1 MKRSYTQEQIAK
13 CRQEYAKGKTLT
25 QISLEQDIPRTTI
38 GNWLKRYNGLPIYP
52 PGYPYRSHA
61 IYRQDEHLKK
71 LEDICSI
78 LRQVECTVDSPLKV
92 KLYEMEKLAALYP
105 VRTLCAALCVDR
117 GTFYNHLKRNKKE
130 NSSYIVR
137 RKEFSYKIKTIY
149 DESNGILGAQKIHHI
164 LKQHGDVISLKMVK
178 ELMHQMGLKSIRSIT
193 AKERLKEK
201 RKKFKKENLLKNVFT
216 ASAPNTIWVSDITQ
230 YCFLNY
236 RVFICVIVDLYS
248 RKVLAYK
255 VSKKQTT
262 RLVSSTFQTAYAN
275 RLPQK
280 IIFHSDRGCQYTS
293 ASFREKL
300 QLAQATQSFSRPGTP
315 GDNSVME
322 SFFAT
327 LKKEELYRMNYRSLK
342 DFETSLEKYILFYNE
357 QRPHEALKYKT
368 PHETELNYWLSNP
381 GS

>member
-13 CRQEYAKGKTLT
+13 CRAEYAKGKAIAK
-25 QISLEQDIPRTTI
+25 ISTEQNIPRSTI
-38 GNWLKRYNGLPIYP
+38 ASWLKRYNGLPIYP
-52 PGYPYRSHA
+52 PGYPYCSHK

-71 LEDICSI
+71 LEDICAI
-78 LRQVECTVDSPLKV
+78 LRQVECTVDSPLKI
-92 KLYEMEKLAALYP
+92 KLYELEKLANLYP
-105 VRTLCAALCVDR
+105 IRTLCAALCIDR
-117 GTFYNHLKRNKKE
+117 GTFYNHLRRNKKE
-130 NSSYIVR
+130 NSSFIVR
-137 RKEFSYKIKTIY
+137 RKEFSYKIKAVY
-149 DESNGILGAQKIHHI
+149 DASNGILGAQKIHHI
-164 LKQHGDVISLKMVK
+164 LKQHGDAISLKMVK
-178 ELMHQMGLKSIRSIT
+178 ELMHKMGLRSIRSIT

-201 RKKFKKENLLKNVFT
+201 RKTYKKENLLKNYFT
-216 ASAPNTIWVSDITQ
+216 VSTPNTIWVSDITQ

-236 RVFICVIVDLYS
+236 RVFICVILDLYS

-262 RLVSSTFQTAYAN
+262 RLVSSAFQSAYAK
-275 RLPQK
+275 RLPK
-280 IIFHSDRGCQYTS
+280 SIIFHSDRGCQYTS

-300 QLAQATQSFSRPGTP
+300 QVVQATQSFSRPGTP

-327 LKKEELYRMNYRSLK
+327 LKKEELYRMNYRSFK
-342 DFETSLEKYILFYNE
+342 DFETSLDKYILFYNE

-368 PHETELNYWLSNP
+368 PQEAELDYWSSNP

>member
-13 CRQEYAKGKTLT
+13 CRREYAKGKTIT
-25 QISLEQDIPRTTI
+25 QISSDQNIPRSTI
-38 GNWLKRYNGLPIYP
+38 ANWLKRYNGLPIYP
-52 PGYPYRSHA
+52 PGYPYRSHQ

-71 LEDICSI
+71 LEDICAI
-78 LRQVECTVDSPLKV
+78 LRQVQCTVDSPLKT
-92 KLYEMEKLAALYP
+92 KLYEMEKLADLYP
-105 VRTLCAALCVDR
+105 VRTLCTALCVDR

-130 NSSYIVR
+130 NSSYIIR
-137 RKEFSYKIKTIY
+137 RKEFCNKIKMIY
-149 DESNGILGAQKIHHI
+149 DESNGILGARKIHHI
-164 LKQHGDVISLKMVK
+164 LKQQGEVISLKMVK
-178 ELMHQMGLKSIRSIT
+178 ELMHKMGLKSIRSIT

-216 ASAPNTIWVSDITQ
+216 ADTPNTIWVSDITQ
-230 YCFLNY
+230 YCFLDY
-236 RVFICVIVDLYS
+236 RVFICVILDLYS

-262 RLVSSTFQTAYAN
+262 QLLSSTFQMAYAS
-275 RLPQK
+275 RLPK
-280 IIFHSDRGCQYTS
+280 KFIFHNDRGCQYTS

-300 QLAQATQSFSRPGTP
+300 QAVHGTQSFSRPGTP

-327 LKKEELYRMNYRSLK
+327 LKKEELYRMNYRSFK

-357 QRPHEALKYKT
+357 QRPHGALNYKT
-368 PHETELNYWLSNP
+368 PQEAELNYWLSNP